1 MGINMP
7 IDTQKKEFLNW
18 RFVHEVRMLRSVNGF
33 RNQLPTVGA
42 QLRQTRNEYNFL
54 STVVVVNLLL
64 HARNLREFFFG
75 SSYPQ
80 TAEAGDYISW
90 TTPTETA
97 NTIELKNRVNHE
109 IMHMDLGSSGQ
120 IYDIT
125 VRWQDMDGLV
135 RDLQNIAK
143 EFLNKLEQEEPD
155 YFDTNLRALKFDFD
169 R

>member
-1 MGINMP
+1 
-7 IDTQKKEFLNW
+7 
-18 RFVHEVRMLRSVNGF
+18 
-33 RNQLPTVGA
+33 
-42 QLRQTRNEYNFL
+42 
-54 STVVVVNLLL
+54 
-64 HARNLREFFFG
+64 
-75 SSYPQ
+75 
-80 TAEAGDYISW
+80 
-90 TTPTETA
+90 
-97 NTIELKNRVNHE
+97 
-109 IMHMDLGSSGQ
+109 MDLGSSGQ